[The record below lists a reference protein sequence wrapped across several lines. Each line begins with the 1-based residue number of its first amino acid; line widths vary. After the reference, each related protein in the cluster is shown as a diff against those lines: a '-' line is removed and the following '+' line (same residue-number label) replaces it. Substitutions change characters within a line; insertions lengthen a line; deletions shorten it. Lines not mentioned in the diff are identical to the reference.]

1 MLRLHLTANSRG
13 HDQMFDARMAPPCS
27 AGRGPD
33 QNHLKCDPCGPGL
46 YGVQG
51 FCQACPPGSIPS
63 EDRGTC
69 EDCPMFHYSTSG
81 VDQCVAC
88 SFPLALV
95 DNHCVWWH
103 LPLLALG
110 LGGFVVAAR
119 LLWSVLRARR
129 AQRIERVLEEV
140 YEHLWDERPQIMST
154 YSKKLS
160 RLGLLATELEQHLAD
175 MRALQSKR
183 AGVSLRYL
191 LSADFAQLAMQ
202 RTGRDDPTFMDMKS
216 AFWLS
221 KDPIGQDIICPRDG
235 QAGCALVDWM
245 PVDERREQT
254 HYLSWTWQYS
264 LQQVR
269 CALDMF
275 HNRTAGFH
283 CYFYMCFFVNN
294 QFRIIVQQTSSGSDN
309 LEDVFESNLKRIG
322 KMVAILDTWDQ
333 PVYLSRVWTVYEQYV
348 ASTIQVEV
356 QFIMPK
362 AAALRL
368 RQHIASGSEGIDEV
382 IESLSQVDSK
392 QAKAWAVEDERKV
405 TLALCGDGGLPIRGF
420 SRDGCHDH
428 VDWNS
433 RGADIS
439 TVAGDLA
446 GEEAASLR
454 APVVGRVRMQDSEPR
469 RSRSFQL
476 CRSCLAGNR
485 ILQSPSSVATL
496 RPPGQPCRLSYW
508 APLCQK
514 RPVNC
519 PGDFFEF

>member
-1 MLRLHLTANSRG
+1 
-13 HDQMFDARMAPPCS
+13 
-27 AGRGPD
+27 
-33 QNHLKCDPCGPGL
+33 
-46 YGVQG
+46 
-51 FCQACPPGSIPS
+51 
-63 EDRGTC
+63 
-69 EDCPMFHYSTSG
+69 MFHYSTSG

-405 TLALCGDGGLPIRGF
+405 KSMIEETVGF
-420 SRDGCHDH
+420 QYVDSHVTDVMITWIGTVVEQTFRQLLETSRAKKQH
-428 VDWNS
+428 
-433 RGADIS
+433 RY
-439 TVAGDLA
+439 
-446 GEEAASLR
+446 E
-454 APVVGRVRMQDSEPR
+454 
-469 RSRSFQL
+469 
-476 CRSCLAGNR
+476 
-485 ILQSPSSVATL
+485 LQSSA
-496 RPPGQPCRLSYW
+496 G
-508 APLCQK
+508 
-514 RPVNC
+514 
-519 PGDFFEF
+519 